1 MSDALRGRFV
11 WYELLT
17 SDPDAAI
24 DFYTRLIGWSSA
36 PFDVSGQE
44 YTMWM
49 KGEVPVGGVMQL
61 PEEAVAGG
69 APPHWLAY
77 LGTSDV
83 EPRTTRPPSTS
94 TPSCSAGRSRKR

>member
-1 MSDALRGRFV
+1 MSDDLRGRFI

-24 DFYTRLIGWSSA
+24 DFYTSLIGWSNT
-36 PFDVSGQE
+36 PFDAGGQE

-61 PEEAVAGG
+61 P
-69 APPHWLAY
+69 
-77 LGTSDV
+77 
-83 EPRTTRPPSTS
+83 
-94 TPSCSAGRSRKR
+94 